1 MYLMLMQ
8 RRSCAPVCDL
18 VNPVE
23 GLQLLFQKRVQLG
36 GLWELLVIPVRYYEQ
51 YN

>member
-1 MYLMLMQ
+1 MLMQ
-8 RRSCAPVCDL
+8 RRSCAPMCYL

-23 GLQLLFQKRVQLG
+23 VLQLLFQKRVQLGG

-51 YN
+51 YD